1 MAKKVDTGLN
11 KWDWFELAMSL
22 IGAGAT
28 IGGVIFGYQGAKAR
42 NKKLS
47 APHKPQTPLSE

>member
-28 IGGVIFGYQGAKAR
+28 IGGVIFGYQGQKAR

-47 APHKPQTPLSE
+47 APNKPQKPLSE